1 MRAFRL
7 LTTAASFAL
16 TLIVAAPAG
25 AGPAD
30 LDPAVDPSVRP
41 GDDFYR
47 FANNP
52 WLKATA
58 LPDGQTSYGTSSMLV
73 AENARRVRALI
84 DAAAQAPNSAL
95 AQKIG
100 DYYSSLL
107 DTQTIEAR
115 GLTPLTA
122 DLAAIAAIADR
133 HALAVR
139 LGQTLT
145 LDDGSDSH
153 VDSLFGIWVHQ
164 GFHDPD
170 HYVPHVVQG
179 GLGMESGGLYD
190 RDVYLDPAPNSPDAA
205 ARDAYRA
212 HIATVLKAA
221 GFSDAET
228 RAARVLALEIAIAQV
243 HASAADTGDVF
254 KTDTV
259 WSPGDFAAKAP
270 GLDWPAFFQ
279 AAGLDRQSIF
289 VVWQPGAVTSSA
301 ALIASQPLDTWK
313 DYLAF
318 HLIAHYAQVLPSA
331 IAPPVADRAQWA
343 VAATTDA
350 LGEGIGRLYVE
361 RWFPPSSKAA
371 ADDMV
376 ANIRTVFRAHIAA
389 ATWMS
394 PATRAEA
401 LAKLETLKVGMG
413 YPDVWTDY
421 SALVVVRGDAFG
433 NWRRAE
439 AFAWRQSLAKLTRPV
454 DPAEWA
460 LPPQTVGAILNLSP
474 NSMQFAAGI
483 EQPPYFDS
491 SGDLAVNYGS
501 AGAGLAHEVSH
512 TFDEVGNIYD
522 AHGNLVRWWTAEDGA
537 RYDALTA
544 PLAKQLDADCP
555 APDLCVHSHQVLGES
570 AADLIGLQ
578 VAYEA
583 YHLALHGRPDTVIGG
598 LSGDQR
604 FFLAFARRWRRIQT
618 TDALRRQIATDIHL
632 PPEYRA
638 DAVRNI
644 DAWYDA
650 FAIKPGDRLYL
661 KPEDRV
667 KLW

>member
-16 TLIVAAPAG
+16 TLIVAAPAD

-30 LDPAVDPSVRP
+30 LDRAVDPAVRP

-47 FANNP
+47 YANNP

-73 AENARRVRALI
+73 EKNARRVHALI
-84 DAAAQAPNSAL
+84 DAAAQAPTSAL
-95 AQKIG
+95 ARKIG

-107 DTQTIEAR
+107 DTQAIEAR
-115 GLTPLTA
+115 GLTPLA
-122 DLAAIAAIADR
+122 GDLAAIAAIADR

-139 LGQTLT
+139 LGQSLT
-145 LDDGSDSH
+145 LDDGTDSH
-153 VDSLFGIWVHQ
+153 VDSLFGVWVHQ
-164 GFHDPD
+164 GFHDPG
-170 HYVPHVVQG
+170 HYAPHFVQG
-179 GLGMESGGLYD
+179 GLGLYD
-190 RDVYLDPAPNSPDAA
+190 RDVYLDPGQAA
-205 ARDAYRA
+205 ARDTYRA
-212 HIATVLKAA
+212 HIAIVLKAA
-221 GFSDAET
+221 GFSDAEA

-270 GLDWPAFFQ
+270 GLDWPALFQ
-279 AAGLDRQSIF
+279 AAGLDRQSAF
-289 VVWQPGAVTSSA
+289 VVWQPGAVTGSA

-318 HLIAHYAQVLPSA
+318 HLIEHYAPVLPSPV
-331 IAPPVADRAQWA
+331 APPVADRAQWA

-361 RWFPPSSKAA
+361 HWFPPSSKAA

-376 ANIRTVFRAHIAA
+376 AHIRSVFRAHVVAA
-389 ATWMS
+389 AWMS
-394 PATRAEA
+394 PETRAEA
-401 LAKLETLKVGMG
+401 LAKLGTLKVGMG

-421 SALVVVRGDAFG
+421 SALSVVRGDAFG

-483 EQPPYFDS
+483 EQPPYFDP

-512 TFDEVGNIYD
+512 SFDEVGNIYD
-522 AHGNLVRWWTAEDGA
+522 AHGNLTRWWTAEDAA
-537 RYDALTA
+537 RYAALTA
-544 PLAKQLDADCP
+544 PLARQLDAECV
-555 APDLCVHSHQVLGES
+555 APDLCVHGQQVLGES
-570 AADLIGLQ
+570 VADLIGLQ

-583 YHLALHGRPDTVIGG
+583 YHLALHGRPDTIIDG

-618 TDALRRQIATDIHL
+618 GDALRRQIATDTHL

-644 DAWYDA
+644 DAWYAA